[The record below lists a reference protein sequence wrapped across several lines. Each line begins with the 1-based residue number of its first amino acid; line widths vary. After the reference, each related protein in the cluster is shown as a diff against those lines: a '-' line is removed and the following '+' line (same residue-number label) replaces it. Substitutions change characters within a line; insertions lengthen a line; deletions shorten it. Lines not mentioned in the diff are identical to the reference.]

1 VPWGWPWAGPRCPQG
16 GGQSGAR
23 RNSRHEHSVL
33 GYAKALALKGMLEN
47 TPTLYALY
55 CAKLCV
61 PRVSLHADASWGLSA
76 VPTLRPGQSA
86 S

>member
-1 VPWGWPWAGPRCPQG
+1 
-16 GGQSGAR
+16 
-23 RNSRHEHSVL
+23 VL